1 MPLNDLWMDA
11 PGLLDALGAPVGA
24 DTALA
29 AVDAIVFAPTTGS
42 TPLTATLVIDRSDSG
57 TVPVALV
64 RTDREN
70 LWAKVIFKP
79 AAATR
84 LGLQAVP
91 SDAIVR
97 SPRPLTAAQRRA
109 LDALSVSFGQRND
122 MSQWVHLMFGRPAAS
137 TRTLR
142 TLALVGALV
151 LTLLV
156 VGLGLALVAA
166 ESRQEQAL
174 LRALGARPRAVRRT
188 RMVQA
193 VTLAGL
199 GGVLA
204 VPVGFGPTAAFLA
217 GPGNRPVVFPTA
229 AALAVALAIPL
240 AVAVAVAFAG
250 WAASARPLSA
260 GLLSGDS

>member
-1 MPLNDLWMDA
+1 MPLGDLWMDT
-11 PGLLDALGAPVGA
+11 PGLLDVLDAPVGA
-24 DTALA
+24 AAALA
-29 AVDAIVFAPTTGS
+29 AVDAIVLAPITTRGPV
-42 TPLTATLVIDRSDSG
+42 TGTLVIERTDSG
-57 TVPVALV
+57 TLPVALV
-64 RTDREN
+64 RTGREE
-70 LWAKVIFKP
+70 LWGKVIFKP
-79 AAATR
+79 AAVTR

-91 SDAIVR
+91 SGAMVR
-97 SPRPLTAAQRRA
+97 SPRPLTAGQRRA
-109 LDALSVSFGQRND
+109 LDALSVSLGQRNNTGP
-122 MSQWVHLMFGRPAAS
+122 WVQLTFGRPGPS

-142 TLALVGALV
+142 TLALAGALV

-188 RMVQA
+188 RVVQA

-229 AALAVALAIPL
+229 AALVVALAIPL
-240 AVAVAVAFAG
+240 IVAIAVAFAS
-250 WAASARPLSA
+250 WAANARPVSA
-260 GLLSGDS
+260 GLLSGES